1 MVIGN
6 QYGTIPTIKTPINEF
21 MKFYFFIVNKMSLF
35 AHNVLGQCL
44 SKLLKISQEST
55 KISNRLIF

>member
-1 MVIGN
+1 
-6 QYGTIPTIKTPINEF
+6 